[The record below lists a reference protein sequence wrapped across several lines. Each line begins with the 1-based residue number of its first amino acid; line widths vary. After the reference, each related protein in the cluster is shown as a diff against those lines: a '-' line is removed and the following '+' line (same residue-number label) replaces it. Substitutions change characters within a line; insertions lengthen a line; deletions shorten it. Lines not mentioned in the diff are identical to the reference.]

1 MVPVKHLKTLVY
13 RNIQHAE
20 ARQREVPDND
30 QYSARYWDGYIS
42 ALKSIVHVLPD
53 DQDL

>member
-1 MVPVKHLKTLVY
+1 MKLLKTLVY

-20 ARQREVPDND
+20 QRQREVPEND
-30 QYSARYWDGYIS
+30 QHSARYWDGYIS

>member
-1 MVPVKHLKTLVY
+1 MKLLKTLVH

-20 ARQREVPDND
+20 QRQRELAEDD
-30 QYSARYWDGYIS
+30 QHSYRYWDGYIN